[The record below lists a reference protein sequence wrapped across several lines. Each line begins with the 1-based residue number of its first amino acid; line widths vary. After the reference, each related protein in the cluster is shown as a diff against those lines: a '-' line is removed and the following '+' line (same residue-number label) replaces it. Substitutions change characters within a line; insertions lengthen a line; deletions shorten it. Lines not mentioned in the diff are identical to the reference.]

1 MQDHFGHRISYL
13 RVSVTDRCNERC
25 SYCMPD
31 ELQEWLPRPGIL
43 AFPEMLR
50 LIRIGAQLGIDK
62 VRVTGGEPLTRK
74 GVTEFLGEVTALDRI
89 KRVGV
94 STNGTLLARRGS
106 DGSTVAQE
114 IRAAGVDSLNIS
126 LDTLDRNVYQRVTG
140 RDFLPR
146 VLEGIEAALEAG
158 FPQIKLNA
166 VLMRGRNE
174 DALLALVDFALERKL
189 LLRFIELMPVSATE
203 VLNESNF
210 FPISAARRVIEAQ
223 FGSLIPQPDF
233 TTNGPATYYQIPE
246 RDQRIGFIGALTNL
260 HFCDTCNKLRLTC
273 DGKLRPCLGSHLE
286 FDILKPLRA
295 GASDDELRNFF
306 LDVVERK
313 PERHEFRENYQP
325 QRRMIAIGG

>member
-1 MQDHFGHRISYL
+1 
-13 RVSVTDRCNERC
+13 
-25 SYCMPD
+25 MPD
-31 ELQEWLPRPGIL
+31 ELQEWVPRPDIL
-43 AFPEMLR
+43 TFPETLR

-74 GVTEFLGEVTALDRI
+74 GVTEFLSEVTALDGI

-106 DGSTVAQE
+106 NGSTVAQE

-126 LDTLDRNVYQRVTG
+126 LDTLDQTVYQRVTG

-146 VLEGIEAALEAG
+146 VLEGIEAAREAR

-174 DALLALVDFALERKL
+174 DALLGLIDFASERKL

-210 FPISAARRVIEAQ
+210 FPINAARRVIEAQ
-223 FGSLIPQPDF
+223 LGSLIPQPDF
-233 TTNGPATYYQIPE
+233 KTSGPATYYQIPE

-286 FDILKPLRA
+286 FDIIKPLRA
-295 GASDDELRNFF
+295 GATDDELQNFF